1 MKKVV
6 AVDGPAGAGKSTVA
20 KIVADK
26 MGYTYIDTGA
36 MYRAV
41 AYKTLQMKKNVTD
54 ELILK
59 AAADIDITLR
69 YENGA
74 TRVFEGGAEITDK
87 IRTPEINAIVSQV
100 AKLGAVRDKMTGL
113 QRKMAQSDAVIM
125 DGRDIGTVV
134 LPRAD
139 LKIFL
144 VASVEERAKRRHKE
158 LTEKG
163 HDVSFEEI
171 KKSIENRD
179 KTDSEREIAPLKQA
193 DDAILLDTT
202 GLTIEEVTAKIIE
215 LCQG

>member
-139 LKIFL
+139 LKILL

-171 KKSIENRD
+171 KKTSLQVLS
-179 KTDSEREIAPLKQA
+179 KTLPIR
-193 DDAILLDTT
+193 
-202 GLTIEEVTAKIIE
+202 II
-215 LCQG
+215 Q